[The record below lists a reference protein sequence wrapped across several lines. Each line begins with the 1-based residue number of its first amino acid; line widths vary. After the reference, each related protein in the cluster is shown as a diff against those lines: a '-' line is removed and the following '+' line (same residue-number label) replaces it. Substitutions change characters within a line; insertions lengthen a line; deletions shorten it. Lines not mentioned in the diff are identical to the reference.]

1 MGMNPETHRFEEL
14 ATDEM
19 VKEAHRKGW
28 KVFAIG
34 EKVTIKQT
42 DFIVVDI
49 SPNKLVLRPYGTDT
63 LTARNAEEIA
73 AKLTEYEKKIENE
86 NEKGK

>member
-14 ATDEM
+14 VDDAAIQ
-19 VKEAHRKGW
+19 KAYGRGW

-34 EKVTIKQT
+34 EKVTIKET
-42 DFIVVDI
+42 DFTVVDI

-63 LTARNAEEIA
+63 LTARNAEDVK
-73 AKLTEYEKKIENE
+73 AKLTELEKSVA
-86 NEKGK
+86 GG

>member
-14 ATDEM
+14 VDE
-19 VKEAHRKGW
+19 EAIQKAYGRGW

-34 EKVTIKQT
+34 EKVTIKDT
-42 DFIVVDI
+42 NFTVVDI

-63 LTARNAEEIA
+63 LTARNADAVA
-73 AKLTEYEKKIENE
+73 AKLRELESAAK
-86 NEKGK
+86 